1 MYNSN
6 LQVSESLEINKALI
20 LIQSLPLK
28 DIKYYLKKISL
39 RYNNLYVIYL
49 IIQLKDSDVITD
61 KFKQTISVHLKNNL
75 QRKAILLLH
84 RDQLVNRISATEK
97 LISYY
102 CDQLQSSQLYDRISQ
117 AFIDNIK
124 IKAYMRIEND

>member
-49 IIQLKDSDVITD
+49 II
-61 KFKQTISVHLKNNL
+61 
-75 QRKAILLLH
+75 
-84 RDQLVNRISATEK
+84 
-97 LISYY
+97 
-102 CDQLQSSQLYDRISQ
+102 
-117 AFIDNIK
+117 
-124 IKAYMRIEND
+124 